1 MENGKLT
8 LNSRAIQLDV
18 RGFKELELEERANK
32 SPKQNQITII
42 HLGLYRD
49 RVASGRLARKCSLL
63 LGPCSWRSREHSV

>member
-18 RGFKELELEERANK
+18 GGFKELDLERRANK

-49 RVASGRLARKCSLL
+49 
-63 LGPCSWRSREHSV
+63 